1 MDGEII
7 NLKKENVVK
16 KKRSKY
22 GFERLNKVGN
32 ALRFVGKNQ
41 NQVLAAAMTL
51 VAHHNKIDGSMK
63 GWRFDCFETS
73 ESTKEN
79 PITIIK
85 RTA

>member
-7 NLKKENVVK
+7 NLKKENVARK
-16 KKRSKY
+16 QRSKY

-51 VAHHNKIDGSMK
+51 PPL
-63 GWRFDCFETS
+63 FF
-73 ESTKEN
+73 TKS
-79 PITIIK
+79 IK
-85 RTA
+85 LFLLILIGV